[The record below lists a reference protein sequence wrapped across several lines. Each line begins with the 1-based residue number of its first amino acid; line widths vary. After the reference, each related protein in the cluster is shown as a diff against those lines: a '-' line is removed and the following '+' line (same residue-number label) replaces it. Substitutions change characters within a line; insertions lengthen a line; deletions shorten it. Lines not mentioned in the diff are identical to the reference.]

1 MMISVRK
8 LAFLFF
14 LVILSCNSPS
24 KNNIDNIVSISGKTM
39 GTTYNVK
46 FLPKSDSPKEI
57 EENYLQIEA
66 ILKDINLQMST
77 YIADSEIS
85 TFNSSEKTEWFKIS
99 KDFETVIR
107 KSFQYHQH

>member
-39 GTTYNVK
+39 GTTYTIK
-46 FLPKSDSPKEI
+46 FLPKSSSPKEI

-77 YIADSEIS
+77 SVSYTHLTLPTILR
-85 TFNSSEKTEWFKIS
+85 
-99 KDFETVIR
+99 V
-107 KSFQYHQH
+107 